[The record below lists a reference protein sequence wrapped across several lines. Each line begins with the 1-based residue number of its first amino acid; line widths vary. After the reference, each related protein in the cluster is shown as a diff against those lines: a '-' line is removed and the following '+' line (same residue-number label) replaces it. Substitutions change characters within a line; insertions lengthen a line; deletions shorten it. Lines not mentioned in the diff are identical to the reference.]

1 MSDCVFCKIVAGQIP
16 STRVYEDEHAL
27 AFMDLGQVN
36 PGHVLV
42 AVKKHAANLFELE
55 DAQAAAVAR
64 ATARVSR
71 APSATHSKPEG
82 LSVYQANG
90 KAAGQT
96 VFHYHVHLLPRH
108 AGDGMELVW
117 PVKNP
122 PREKLEEYAAKIRA
136 AARLATGRS
145 SRTPSCSAP
154 RFRRARACGS
164 ARRAARS

>member
-1 MSDCVFCKIVAGQIP
+1 MSDCVFCRIVAGQIP
-16 STRVYEDEHAL
+16 STRVYEDEHTL

-42 AVKKHAANLFELE
+42 ALKKHAANLFEL
-55 DAQAAAVAR
+55 DDIQAAAVAR
-64 ATARVSR
+64 ASTRVARAIR
-71 APSATHSKPEG
+71 DAFGPAG

-108 AGDGMELVW
+108 DADGMELIW

-122 PREKLEEYAAKIRA
+122 PREKLEGYAEKIRKQ
-136 AARLATGRS
+136 LA
-145 SRTPSCSAP
+145 
-154 RFRRARACGS
+154 
-164 ARRAARS
+164 